1 MRSKVHLPQ
10 DTLNW
15 KFGELRTKLLAQAMC
30 GQLVALPS
38 PSSLAANHDLAS
50 PTAADEPLALPSHWH
65 WARLD
70 TLGKLI
76 TGFTPKPEES
86 SWNPPELLWIT
97 PSDLSTNQG
106 PYLTH
111 CARKISKQALH
122 RGCYRLVA
130 PNSLIYS
137 TRASVGHLAIVPQA
151 CCTSQ
156 GCMALVPNPTMLD
169 SKWAYYALSFYTP
182 AIKRLGRGSTYL
194 EVSKRKLGSIL
205 IPLPP
210 LAEQRSICT
219 VLDALM
225 KQVERMEQAY
235 QELSG
240 PITQR
245 LEQKLLEL
253 ATRGQL
259 LPQIE
264 LNAANTPTAAH
275 VTSAI
280 SSATSNSLRPVT
292 REKDPDA
299 LPPTWHW
306 LRLGQLTTQITRG
319 VYNIPHNVG
328 PEHGFPLLTI
338 ADISSSGQLNFS
350 AIKRWGAAESW
361 RDENKRA
368 PIALNDVLLAATGLS
383 GKVAL
388 VETER
393 PFIFTHSLA
402 LIKPRTNLIVPKF
415 LFYVLRAPTFQKW
428 LQSNLNGTGIKHV
441 AMSKLERVP
450 IPVPPL
456 FEQQRIVACLDELL
470 PWLTR
475 VPALDDL
482 LKS

>member
-38 PSSLAANHDLAS
+38 PSSLATNYDLAS
-50 PTAADEPLALPSHWH
+50 PTVADEPLALPPHWQRVALKQISTIIAGH
-65 WARLD
+65 
-70 TLGKLI
+70 
-76 TGFTPKPEES
+76 TPASNAKYWE
-86 SWNPPELLWIT
+86 PPTINWIT
-97 PSDLSTNQG
+97 PADLRQSQTPYITNSE
-106 PYLTH
+106 
-111 CARKISKQALH
+111 RKISPCGLNNS
-122 RGCYRLVA
+122 RCNLV
-130 PNSLIYS
+130 PQDSVIYS
-137 TRASVGHLAIVPQA
+137 TRATIGLVALTAQPS
-151 CCTSQ
+151 CTNQ
-156 GCMALVPNPTMLD
+156 GCMALIPKRNLIEP
-169 SKWAYYALSFYTP
+169 KWLYYALQFVTP
-182 AIKRLGRGSTYL
+182 ALKKQG
-194 EVSKRKLGSIL
+194 KGSIFQEVAKSKFSACL

-225 KQVERMEQAY
+225 EQVERMEQAY

-240 PITQR
+240 PIAIQ

-292 REKDPDA
+292 REKEPDA

-306 LRLGQLTTQITRG
+306 LRLGQLTTKITRG

-328 PEHGFPLLTI
+328 PEHGFPLLAI

-350 AIKRWGAAESW
+350 AVKRWVATESW

-368 PIALNDVLLAATGLS
+368 PIAPNDVILAATGLS

-393 PFIFTHSLA
+393 PFIVTHSLA
-402 LIKPRTNLIVPKF
+402 LIKPRPNLIVPKF
-415 LFYVLRAPTFQKW
+415 LFYVLRAPAFQKW
-428 LQSNLNGTGIKHV
+428 LQSNRNGTGIKHV
-441 AMSKLERVP
+441 AMSKLERVL

-456 FEQQRIVACLDELL
+456 SEQQHIVACLDELL